1 MSNREN
7 HHNELRVHI
16 ANQLDDFWR
25 ARQRQGDA
33 GVVVRPR
40 FRQPRGHVCSL
51 GDGLKRPTEHL
62 ADEAL
67 GGLMRA
73 LGEPSSVA
81 SNLAE
86 GEQVK
91 AFLND
96 AEAYHA
102 A

>member
-7 HHNELRVHI
+7 HHNELRVPT
-16 ANQLDDFWR
+16 ANQLGDFWA
-25 ARQRQGDA
+25 ARQRQGDLGA
-33 GVVVRPR
+33 R

-51 GDGLKRPTEHL
+51 GDGLKRPKAYL

-67 GGLMRA
+67 GVLMRA

-81 SNLAE
+81 SNFAE
-86 GEQVK
+86 GEQVE
-91 AFLND
+91 ASHND